1 MIVYIPER
9 IMPKQALNI
18 LANELLEYSRVSNYK
33 NIDCEE
39 VYSLIVKDI
48 LEKYAG
54 VGVYILDGKVYGE
67 K

>member
-1 MIVYIPER
+1 MDVYIPER

-18 LANELLEYSRVSNYK
+18 LANELLEYSQVSNYK

-39 VYSLIVKDI
+39 VSSFIVKDI

-54 VGVYILDGKVYGE
+54 VKVHILEGKVYGE

>member
-1 MIVYIPER
+1 MDVYIPER

-18 LANELLEYSRVSNYK
+18 LANELLEHSKVSNYK
-33 NIDCEE
+33 NIDCEK

-48 LEKYAG
+48 LEKYAE
-54 VGVYILDGKVYGE
+54 VEVHILEGKVYGE

>member
-9 IMPKQALNI
+9 IIPKQALNI
-18 LANELLEYSRVSNYK
+18 LANELLEYSTVSNYK
-33 NIDCEE
+33 NIDSEE
-39 VYSLIVKDI
+39 VPSFIVKDI

-54 VGVYILDGKVYGE
+54 VGVHILDGKVYGE